1 MGPEDLQDLLQEF
14 LDACVASLDTIPVFA
29 SGLGGAPARSFINP
43 GQPQYECD
51 CDNGDGQLTVHVVSV
66 NSDPLEPVRNNWA
79 RRNSVTL
86 QATILRCVPIAGDN
100 AGPVDPDE
108 AEAAAA
114 QINADG
120 WALWNHIFNLIR
132 AEQLFIKCSKII
144 WDGLRSITP
153 QGGCGGYTLTLRV
166 EKDGYDEVIS
176 T

>member
-1 MGPEDLQDLLQEF
+1 VLDDERVGSPGP
-14 LDACVASLDTIPVFA
+14 
-29 SGLGGAPARSFINP
+29 
-43 GQPQYECD
+43 
-51 CDNGDGQLTVHVVSV
+51 
-66 NSDPLEPVRNNWA
+66 
-79 RRNSVTL
+79 
-86 QATILRCVPIAGDN
+86 
-100 AGPVDPDE
+100 GPVDPDD

-114 QINADG
+114 QVNADG

-166 EKDGYDEVIS
+166 ESDGYDEVIS